1 MLGHVIVIALSREQ
15 LIQVTTKS
23 MYMPGHD
30 NVSRLLILGT
40 NYDLVFTDYMGLQGL
55 HDTGLMG
62 IFKCHIRLLDSFGT
76 EAICKYLNMTLKMYG
91 NIY

>member
-23 MYMPGHD
+23 MYMLGQD
-30 NVSRLLILGT
+30 NVSRLFILGIH
-40 NYDLVFTDYMGLQGL
+40 YDLVFTDYMGLQGL

-76 EAICKYLNMTLKMYG
+76 EAICKYLKYDIENVC
-91 NIY
+91 